1 MNSSHLCIALGLA
14 GLAGCASVSQPP
26 EAAVIALEPI
36 PSQSV
41 AVYQPKLVQKDGRL
55 MLDGWVYRQ
64 FGAATT
70 ARSHIDVAFLDASR
84 RELRSELTR
93 FTPPDLRRGSH
104 KMAHRGHYTLPIP
117 AMPAGTATIRVRAH
131 DADEHQPRFSVP

>member
-1 MNSSHLCIALGLA
+1 MKSLRLCFVFGTA
-14 GLAGCASVSQPP
+14 GLAGCASVSLPP
-26 EAAVIALEPI
+26 GAAVVALEPV

-41 AVYQPKLVQKDGRL
+41 ALYQPKLVEKDGRL

-84 RELRSELTR
+84 RELRSVLTR
-93 FTPPDLRRGSH
+93 FAPPDLRFGGH

-117 AMPAGTATIRVRAH
+117 AMPAGTATIQVRAH
-131 DADEHQPRFSVP
+131 DAEEHQP